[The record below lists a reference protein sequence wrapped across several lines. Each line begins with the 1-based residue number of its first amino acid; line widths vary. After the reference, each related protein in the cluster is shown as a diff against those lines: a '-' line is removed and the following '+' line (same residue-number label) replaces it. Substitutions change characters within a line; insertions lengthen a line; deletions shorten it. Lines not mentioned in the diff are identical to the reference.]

1 MAQGAALWK
10 GTSRKQLQTASKAQ
24 RKQRGRRSHPCLLPG
39 LSVTPKASPALHL
52 NQEGPQTCSQEW
64 ASRGMAS
71 KGARTAEGQGVLGCA
86 EEAGA
91 KRVSPG
97 VNPACT
103 RQPHPGSGLCRLL
116 LTPSERGSSPLL
128 WPEEYRLTYSPSPAS
143 SLAFSL

>member
-1 MAQGAALWK
+1 MQLSGREPLASSSKRTAKHKRKSVAGKAVP
-10 GTSRKQLQTASKAQ
+10 TSCWGPLTAT
-24 RKQRGRRSHPCLLPG
+24 L
-39 LSVTPKASPALHL
+39 KASPALRL
-52 NQEGPQTCSQEW
+52 DREAPRACKPGVGKQRDGQRG
-64 ASRGMAS
+64 SRGGRMDT
-71 KGARTAEGQGVLGCA
+71 GAPGCA

-97 VNPACT
+97 VSSACT
-103 RQPHPGSGLCRLL
+103 RQPLPRVLSRL